1 MLASLLTFIHHISL
15 IVRPNIAFRMM
26 HDGTAAKLA
35 SLEVKFAHSLG
46 DRSAT
51 GIGCNSGKQTDW
63 IAADSSQNGKGGKPF
78 LLIEAMA
85 PVTRALLI
93 LNVHHALPVAETSRR
108 ARIHPCFIRWH
119 FCLAIAEIAEHRQRF
134 PLTRSEPVDDQ
145 S

>member
-15 IVRPNIAFRMM
+15 IIRRNIASQMM

-35 SLEVKFAHSLG
+35 SLEVAFAHSLRG
-46 DRSAT
+46 RSAN

-78 LLIEAMA
+78 PLIEAMA
-85 PVTRALLI
+85 PVTRTSLI
-93 LNVHHALPVAETSRR
+93 LNVHHALPVAETSRWP
-108 ARIHPCFIRWH
+108 RIHPRFIRWH
-119 FCLAIAEIAEHRQRF
+119 LPVSIGETQEHRQRG
-134 PLTRSEPVDDQ
+134 LLARSESVDDQ